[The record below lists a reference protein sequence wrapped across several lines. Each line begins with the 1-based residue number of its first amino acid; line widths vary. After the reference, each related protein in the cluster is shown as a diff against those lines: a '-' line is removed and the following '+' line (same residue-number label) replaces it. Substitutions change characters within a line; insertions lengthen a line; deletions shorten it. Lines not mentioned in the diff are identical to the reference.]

1 MLDSATLGPWPDWD
15 DIDHVLLDM
24 DGTLLN
30 LGFDNEFFSEFLPA
44 QYALANDITE
54 GAAQEDLFAR
64 YKEVEGTLQWFD
76 LEYWGRELGL
86 DVVGLTEQQ
95 AHKVSLHPDANV
107 FLKHMQQLGKP
118 THLVTNAHHLTLAI
132 KVKQT
137 GIDQYLETMLCSSE
151 VGLPKH
157 HQGFWDHAQE
167 DIGYDPTRTLFVD
180 DSEKVLVAA
189 REHGIRYLLH
199 RSKPSMVDPPRPS
212 NQFHSIE
219 DFHPLMESRQ
229 FPCF

>member
-76 LEYWGRELGL
+76 LE
-86 DVVGLTEQQ
+86 
-95 AHKVSLHPDANV
+95 
-107 FLKHMQQLGKP
+107 
-118 THLVTNAHHLTLAI
+118 
-132 KVKQT
+132 
-137 GIDQYLETMLCSSE
+137 
-151 VGLPKH
+151 
-157 HQGFWDHAQE
+157 
-167 DIGYDPTRTLFVD
+167 
-180 DSEKVLVAA
+180 
-189 REHGIRYLLH
+189 
-199 RSKPSMVDPPRPS
+199 
-212 NQFHSIE
+212 
-219 DFHPLMESRQ
+219 
-229 FPCF
+229 

>member
-1 MLDSATLGPWPDWD
+1 MTDLDVSGLGPWPEWD
-15 DIDHVLLDM
+15 EIDHVLLDM

-44 QYALANDITE
+44 QYALANDISE
-54 GAAQEDLFAR
+54 DAAQEDLFAR
-64 YKEVEGTLQWFD
+64 YKAVEGTLQWFD

-95 AHKVSLHPDANV
+95 SHKVSLHPDADA
-107 FLKHMQQLGKP
+107 FLKHMQTLGKP
-118 THLVTNAHHLTLAI
+118 AFLVTNAHRTTLNI
-132 KVKQT
+132 KVKRT
-137 GIDQYLETMLCSSE
+137 GIDQYLEKMVCSNE
-151 VGLPKH
+151 VGAPKH
-157 HQGFWDHAQE
+157 HLSFWDHAKE
-167 DIGYDPTRTLFVD
+167 EIGYDPTRTLFID

-212 NQFHSIE
+212 EQFHSIE
-219 DFHPLMESRQ
+219 DFHPLMYPR
-229 FPCF
+229 